1 MWAECAKQKFKLTF
15 ISQMTNQKNMIQ
27 PQWIFE
33 FKKYNGI
40 FAVHEYGFHG
50 LYFYDFNQ

>member
-1 MWAECAKQKFKLTF
+1 MRAECAKQKFKLTF